1 MPVNMSSLLRP
12 RRVLSLLGLVACFSG
27 GIIFAIWYG
36 MNSDRDYIHPVLT
49 QLIPAGHCTCQ
60 TSTTFQCSTCLDDAH
75 TGIHQSPE
83 PNWKFEYPRDALN
96 EALDRDQCQAA
107 FPGLFEDTARG
118 GKYWRAR
125 SGGLATEDLD
135 SVKIEQGM
143 ARAFISKGQ
152 LHVVAARSKGEDHRR
167 KIVGVL
173 SSIHRALVA
182 DRSRADVR
190 DIEFIFSVEDKVED
204 VTNPDNPVWVF
215 ARTPGE
221 EGVWL
226 MPDFSF
232 WAWDNPNNYIGP
244 YDQVVDRIHRLD
256 IPWEEKRPQLVWRGK
271 PSFAPKLRRALIEA
285 ARDKPWGDVKQVDWS
300 TGANVLKMEDHCHY
314 MFIAHVEGK
323 QLFCPTVPA
332 DRHWLTHFLT
342 GRSYSAS
349 MKYRQAC
356 NSVIVAHKLQ
366 FIQHHHYLLVASGPN
381 QNYIEVERD
390 FSDLA
395 DKIEPLVKDT
405 EAARRIAHNSVTTFR
420 ERYLTLAA
428 EACYWRSL
436 IAGYGSV
443 WNSTVN
449 PWSESQGKE
458 RGLRY
463 ESFVLLES
471 PKQFEFNAAEGPA

>member
-323 QLFCPTVPA
+323 QFALSDCSCGSSLANTFPYRAFILSFHEVPTSLQLGDCRTHTPIHPTPPLPLGRKWTQPKLHRSRA
-332 DRHWLTHFLT
+332 RLQRLGRQDR
-342 GRSYSAS
+342 
-349 MKYRQAC
+349 
-356 NSVIVAHKLQ
+356 
-366 FIQHHHYLLVASGPN
+366 
-381 QNYIEVERD
+381 
-390 FSDLA
+390 
-395 DKIEPLVKDT
+395 
-405 EAARRIAHNSVTTFR
+405 AARQGYRGGTPHRPQQRHDLPRAIPDSR
-420 ERYLTLAA
+420 RGSMLLAITD
-428 EACYWRSL
+428 CW
-436 IAGYGSV
+436 
-443 WNSTVN
+443 
-449 PWSESQGKE
+449 
-458 RGLRY
+458 LRQR
-463 ESFVLLES
+463 LE
-471 PKQFEFNAAEGPA
+471 